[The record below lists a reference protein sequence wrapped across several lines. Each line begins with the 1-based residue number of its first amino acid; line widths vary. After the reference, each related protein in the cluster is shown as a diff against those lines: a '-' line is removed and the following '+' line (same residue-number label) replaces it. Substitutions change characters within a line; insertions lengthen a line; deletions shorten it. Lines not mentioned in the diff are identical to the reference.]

1 MWYGAA
7 MNKHVVHGY
16 VLEEELEKRLT
27 RVSERME
34 MSTTELVNM
43 AVDFF
48 LERAETP
55 EEELKMLDE
64 RSREMDETGLHIT
77 NDEMREWLERVA
89 RGENVPPPKAHT

>member
-1 MWYGAA
+1 
-7 MNKHVVHGY
+7 MNKHVAHGH
-16 VLEEELEKRLT
+16 VLEEELERRLG
-27 RVSERME
+27 RVSERMNL
-34 MSTTELVNM
+34 STTELVNM

-55 EEELKMLDE
+55 EEELAMLDD

-89 RGENVPPPKAHT
+89 NGEDAPPPKAHT